1 MIYRKA
7 EKQDAAAL
15 LDFTKFVGG
24 ETDFLLM
31 DAGGIGLSVQEEEAM
46 LEQMAHSDKG
56 AMWVALDGSEIV
68 AVTQCSAAGR
78 RPRVAHRA
86 SIAVSVK
93 KSHWRKGIA
102 SHMMQMMIDWAK
114 QKGFEKMELEV
125 NAENTAAIAL
135 YHKFGFAEFG
145 RYPQFFKFEDGR
157 YGDALYMIKELKES
171 VM

>member
-1 MIYRKA
+1 MIYRIA
-7 EKQDAAAL
+7 EKEDAAAL
-15 LDFTKFVGG
+15 LDFTKIVGG

-46 LEQMAHSDKG
+46 LEQMAKSGKS
-56 AMWVALDGSEIV
+56 AMWVALDGGEIV
-68 AVTQCSAAGR
+68 AVTQCSVIGR

-114 QKGFEKMELEV
+114 EKGFEKMELEV
-125 NAENTAAIAL
+125 NADNTSAIAL
-135 YHKFGFAEFG
+135 YRKFGFQEFG
-145 RYPQFFKFEDGR
+145 RYPQFVKFEDGR
-157 YGDALYMIKELKES
+157 YGDALYMMKELKGS
-171 VM
+171 TV

>member
-7 EKQDAAAL
+7 EKSDAAAL
-15 LDFTKFVGG
+15 LDFTKIVGA

-31 DAGGIGLSVQEEEAM
+31 DGGGIGLSVQEEEEM
-46 LEQMAHSDKG
+46 LEQMAHSKKS

-68 AVTQCSAAGR
+68 AVTQCSAVGR

-102 SHMMQMMIDWAK
+102 SHMIQMMIDWAK
-114 QKGFEKMELEV
+114 ERGFEKMELEV
-125 NAENTAAIAL
+125 NAENKAAIAL
-135 YHKFGFAEFG
+135 YQKCGFQEFG
-145 RYPQFFKFEDGR
+145 RYPQFFKYESGR
-157 YGDALYMIKELKES
+157 YGDALYMVKELKTS
-171 VM
+171 AV